1 MSLFFGGEKKEAV
14 LFSPLEGKITFE
26 GKPAAGAKINLWI
39 KWKDA
44 KGENFEFTSDK
55 NGYFQIPQQI
65 TTYKENP
72 LAQIVITQEITVE
85 YERESY
91 LIWTLSKT
99 NTHLYG
105 ELGGK
110 PQNVTCELTTEE
122 MDAHLENTLMG
133 TLCKWDQLI
142 KKDGK

>member
-110 PQNVTCELTTEE
+110 VSNLSCELKNDLTTIRA
-122 MDAHLENTLMG
+122 DGVLMG
-133 TLCKWDQLI
+133 TACNWESITTL
-142 KKDGK
+142 